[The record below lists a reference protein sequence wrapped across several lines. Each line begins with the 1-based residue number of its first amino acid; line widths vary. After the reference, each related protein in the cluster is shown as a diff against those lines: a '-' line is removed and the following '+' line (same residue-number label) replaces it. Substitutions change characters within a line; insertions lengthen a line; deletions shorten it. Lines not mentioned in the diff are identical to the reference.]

1 MTQFNPTGRDVCNPA
16 EIAANLL
23 AMSAG
28 NMVGGT
34 GGIALGC
41 RLAYGPQG

>member
-1 MTQFNPTGRDVCNPA
+1 MTQFNPSGLDVCNPA

-23 AMSAG
+23 AVSAG
-28 NMVGGT
+28 NIVGGAV
-34 GGIALGC
+34 GVALAC

>member
-1 MTQFNPTGRDVCNPA
+1 MTQFNPNGLDVCNPA

-23 AMSAG
+23 ALSAG
-28 NMVGGT
+28 NIVGV
-34 GGIALGC
+34 ALAC